1 MTLIGRW
8 MPSWPVIAAA
18 RIKLGVLR
26 ACRWLEQA
34 LTRVELGAALLAF
47 AAMLALSVA
56 DIIGRNLFHA
66 TLPGGDLIL
75 RQLVLWV
82 ALPGAALAVA
92 AQRHIH
98 LDPANLATRP
108 RWKKWTAIPFN
119 LAAALV
125 CARLTHA
132 AWAYWLDEWQY
143 QSVEAVWLAWMGL
156 ILPIAFG
163 LLALHF
169 LLRAV
174 LANPEKAL

>member
-1 MTLIGRW
+1 MVL
-8 MPSWPVIAAA
+8 
-18 RIKLGVLR
+18 LR

-47 AAMLALSVA
+47 TVMLALSVA
-56 DIIGRNLFHA
+56 DIVGRNLFNA
-66 TLPGGDLIL
+66 TLPGGDVVL

-92 AQRHIH
+92 AQRHLY

-108 RWKKWTAIPFN
+108 RWQKWTAIPFN

-125 CARLTHA
+125 CALLTHA
-132 AWAYWLDEWQY
+132 AWAYWQDAWQY
-143 QSVEAVWLAWMGL
+143 QSADAGWLAWMGL
-156 ILPIAFG
+156 ILPVAFG

-174 LANPEKAL
+174 LANQEKAA